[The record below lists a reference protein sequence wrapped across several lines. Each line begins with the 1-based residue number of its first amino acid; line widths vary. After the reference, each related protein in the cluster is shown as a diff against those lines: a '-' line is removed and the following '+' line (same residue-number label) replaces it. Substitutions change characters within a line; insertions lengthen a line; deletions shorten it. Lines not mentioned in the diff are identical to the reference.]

1 MKKNMKK
8 PHRNIPHENIMKS
21 HRDNFECRYTKTI
34 HNTSPLNTVP
44 LNKINKP
51 GVLVYL
57 LRNC

>member
-1 MKKNMKK
+1 MKKS
-8 PHRNIPHENIMKS
+8 HRNIPHENIMKS
-21 HRDNFECRYTKTI
+21 HRDNFECRYTKRI
-34 HNTSPLNTVP
+34 HNTSPLNIVP